1 MKQLKDNESQNS
13 NEGTSKLEP
22 LNTPTP
28 SPVQITN
35 MEDGRSRLRVQ
46 FDITYKGHPGKTP
59 SGVSDTVPDMT
70 LSLGQLLER
79 HSRGRDIPMAEPLYF
94 DTEIPTFSDLTDVDR
109 YKEQLERRLEK
120 TKEFIKNEKQK
131 QEQQKTTHEGSRH
144 ASTEL
149 TPPGAKES
157 RQGGEVSKTKG
168 EGSAASDNR

>member
-35 MEDGRSRLRVQ
+35 MEDGRTRLRVQ

-59 SGVSDTVPDMT
+59 KGVSDTVPDMT

-79 HSRGRDIPMAEPLYF
+79 HSRGRDIPMSEPLYF

-109 YKEQLERRLEK
+109 YKEQLERRLEQ
-120 TKEFIKNEKQK
+120 TKQFIKDEQK
-131 QEQQKTTHEGSRH
+131 AT
-144 ASTEL
+144 
-149 TPPGAKES
+149 AKA
-157 RQGGEVSKTKG
+157 K
-168 EGSAASDNR
+168 AASEAKKAKQQSEANVAEPAQAEPTAKA